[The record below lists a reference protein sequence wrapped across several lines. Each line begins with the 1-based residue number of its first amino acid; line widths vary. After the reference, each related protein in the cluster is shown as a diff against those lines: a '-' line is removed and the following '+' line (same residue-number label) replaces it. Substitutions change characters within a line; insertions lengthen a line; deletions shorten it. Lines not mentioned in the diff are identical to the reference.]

1 MLDIDSVKWQEAMK
15 SELYSMYQNQVWDLV
30 PLPEGIIPIGCK
42 WVYNW
47 KRRPEGNDE
56 TFKARQIAKGYTQ
69 KSNIDYEENFSPVV
83 MLKLIRILLANV
95 LKCVENFYIVY
106 GNF

>member
-1 MLDIDSVKWQEAMK
+1 MIQEKSFDVLLIEETDPYTYREAMLDIDSVKWQEAMK

-56 TFKARQIAKGYTQ
+56 TFKARQIAKGYT
-69 KSNIDYEENFSPVV
+69 
-83 MLKLIRILLANV
+83 
-95 LKCVENFYIVY
+95 
-106 GNF
+106 